1 MEYDVAIVGGG
12 PAGLAAACYALQA
25 QLRVALVTPTIGGKV
40 SYPFQLRGLPAV
52 ESVRGT
58 DLVQQFA
65 AYVESRVTALVLQEA
80 KHVTWC
86 RNGEFQLTLENSE
99 LLTARALIV
108 CTGAQPQRLY
118 VPGEHEFIG
127 RGVSFSAISHAQFF
141 RNRNVAVVGGERA
154 LNAVLKLSTIAKRVD
169 YILAREHELSD
180 SPLVQRALSDP
191 KILIF
196 REWEVQQIIGDQY
209 VTDLGLVAANGETRQ
224 LAVDGVFVELGLLP
238 NNELV
243 HELVELDEA
252 GRIVVNHHCETNVP
266 GLFAAGDVTNVYAEQ
281 VPVAIGEGVKAA
293 LSAWS
298 YLALHK

>member
-1 MEYDVAIVGGG
+1 
-12 PAGLAAACYALQA
+12 
-25 QLRVALVTPTIGGKV
+25 
-40 SYPFQLRGLPAV
+40 
-52 ESVRGT
+52 
-58 DLVQQFA
+58 
-65 AYVESRVTALVLQEA
+65 VTALVLQEA

-99 LLTARALIV
+99 LLTARSLIV

-154 LNAVLKLSTIAKRVD
+154 LNAVLKLSSIAKRVD

-252 GRIVVNHHCETNVP
+252 GRIVVNHYCETSVP

-293 LSAWS
+293 LSVWS
-298 YLALHK
+298 YLALHKFGSNSPVGTRSAIG